1 MGDNAR
7 HMPQRNRRERREDT
21 LERLRSTYQLFVATA
36 SPEDPAPRLVPVS
49 FAWTG
54 SALIVATGLGTVTG
68 RNLQRSKVAR
78 LAVGP
83 TDDVVMIDVRVAE
96 IVAVEQ
102 APPALADAY
111 AAQSDW
117 DPRGGTDVPTAYFV
131 LEPVR
136 IQAWRETGEVPGRTI
151 MRDGRWLE

>member
-1 MGDNAR
+1 MTPPR
-7 HMPQRNRRERREDT
+7 SRSQRREDT
-21 LERLRSTYQLFVATA
+21 LARLRGTYQLYIATA

-54 SALIVATGLGTVTG
+54 EALIIATGLDTVTG
-68 RNLQRSKVAR
+68 RNLERSGIAR

-83 TDDVVMIDVRVAE
+83 TDDVVLIDVRVKE
-96 IVAVEQ
+96 RVGVEQ

-117 DPRGGTDVPTAYFV
+117 DPRNGTDVPTAYFV

-136 IQAWRETGEVPGRTI
+136 IQAWRETAEVPGRTI
-151 MRDGRWLE
+151 MRAGRWLPDS